1 MNGAVML
8 NCYWVLPGRF
18 LAGEYPGGSDRR
30 EARRRLGWLLSQGVT
45 WFLDLTQPGEYGLPA
60 YDDILQNEAGNQGR
74 QTVYLHLSI
83 PDYGT
88 PSREEMQRIQETLQE
103 ALDAGHTVYVHC
115 YGGVGRTGTVVGCYL
130 RRQGF
135 DGLAAL
141 GEIARLRQGLSKGMQ
156 PSPETETQRQMIVT
170 WEVEPDERTNR

>member
-1 MNGAVML
+1 MKGAVTL
-8 NCYWVLPGRF
+8 SCYWVLPGRF
-18 LAGEYPGGSDRR
+18 LAGEYPGDADGR

-45 WFLDLTQPGEYGLPA
+45 WFLDLTQAGEYGLPVY
-60 YDDILQNEAGNQGR
+60 YDLLLQQADTLGR
-74 QTVYLHLSI
+74 QTAYLRLSI

-88 PSREEMQRIQETLQE
+88 PSRGEMQRIQEALQA
-103 ALDAGHTVYVHC
+103 ALAAGHTIYVHC

-141 GEIARLRQGLSKGMQ
+141 AEIARLRQGLSNGTQ